1 MSPTCRR
8 ACWLA
13 GRRHPQHA
21 QSGGEARGLRVSP
34 SVFFASMATC
44 RAERRLQ
51 YDLECQCFYLL
62 RAEERASTAV
72 AVLRAL
78 LQLPLLRGG
87 QRGLIA
93 GLVVTCLRLGSGT
106 PCQTPLTY
114 VCCVLLPGFFPHPRA
129 RGAHGA
135 ARCGAHPLS
144 DLPGRSWS
152 PAPVCG
158 AAVRPRGSVGRGE
171 IEACGLT
178 SILSRY
184 DLRPQVRLCTVCVF
198 RCNCRST
205 SSAALTPGCGR
216 GRWSIGGI
224 EARNRGEIPK
234 TSRPREKLPNLA
246 SDPKPR

>member
-21 QSGGEARGLRVSP
+21 QSGGKARGLRVSP
-34 SVFFASMATC
+34 SVFFAGMATC

-62 RAEERASTAV
+62 RAEERASAAV

-93 GLVVTCLRLGSGT
+93 GLVVTCLRLGSER
-106 PCQTPLTY
+106 LSLMSA
-114 VCCVLLPGFFPHPRA
+114 VLPGFFPHPRA

-158 AAVRPRGSVGRGE
+158 AAVCPRGSVGRGE
-171 IEACGLT
+171 IEACGYTL
-178 SILSRY
+178 
-184 DLRPQVRLCTVCVF
+184 
-198 RCNCRST
+198 
-205 SSAALTPGCGR
+205 
-216 GRWSIGGI
+216 
-224 EARNRGEIPK
+224 
-234 TSRPREKLPNLA
+234 
-246 SDPKPR
+246 